1 MQARAVDLS
10 VSDHAVLRY
19 LERRHGVDIEAIRLH
34 LAGRAINAARLGA
47 VSVQI
52 ENVRLIM
59 RDNLTV
65 GGRTQVAVV
74 TVGTMEMRRGLG
86 TSRDG

>member
-1 MQARAVDLS
+1 MHARVVDLS

-19 LERRHGVDIEAIRLH
+19 LERRHGMDIEAIRLH

-47 VSVQI
+47 VAVQI

-59 RDNLTV
+59 RDNATV
-65 GGRTQVAVV
+65 AGRTQVSVV
-74 TVGTMEMRRGLG
+74 TVGPMEMRRSLG
-86 TSRDG
+86 RDRRG